1 MSTSRE
7 VTVKAQDGTVTLGE
21 LRAFIGELD
30 QAGAAES
37 TPISGTVRFGG
48 GIKTLKATAIR
59 FGDPV
64 ENHYGA

>member
-1 MSTSRE
+1 VSTSRE

-21 LRAFIGELD
+21 LRAFVAELD
-30 QAGAAES
+30 HAGAAES
-37 TPISGTVRFGG
+37 TSILATVRFGG

-64 ENHYGA
+64 ERHHGA

>member
-1 MSTSRE
+1 VSTSRE

-21 LRAFIGELD
+21 LKAFVAELD
-30 QAGAAES
+30 NAGAANT
-37 TPISGTVRFGG
+37 TPISGTARFGG

-64 ENHYGA
+64 EHHHGA

>member
-1 MSTSRE
+1 MSIGRD
-7 VTVKAQDGTVTLGE
+7 VTVKAQVGTVTLGE

-37 TPISGTVRFGG
+37 TRIEGQVRIGG
-48 GIKTLKATAIR
+48 GVKSLKAAVVR

-64 ENHYGA
+64 PESER